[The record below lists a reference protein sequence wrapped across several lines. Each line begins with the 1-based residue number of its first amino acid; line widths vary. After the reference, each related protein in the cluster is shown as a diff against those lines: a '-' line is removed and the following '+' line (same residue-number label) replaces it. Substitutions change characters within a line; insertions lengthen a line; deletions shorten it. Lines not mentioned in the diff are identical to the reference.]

1 MLDFLNFD
9 GLRAFYN
16 KLKEKFLSKSDASS
30 TYATKT
36 EQKNYIR
43 SIVTVEDRLQFLDGN
58 GNIVCEMYFSGNGG
72 DDTETVTEPEVIS
85 IFDDTYQNTEDT
97 AGIESS
103 DIDKVLN
110 DTYENTGETSGISE
124 SDIAEI
130 FNGDEEIT
138 DADIKNLFDE

>member
-36 EQKNYIR
+36 EQRNYIR

-58 GNIVCEMYFSGNGG
+58 GNIVCEMYFSGNSG
-72 DDTETVTEPEVIS
+72 DTETITEPDIIS
-85 IFDDTYQNTEDT
+85 IFDETYQNTEET

-110 DTYENTGETSGISE
+110 DTYENTGDTAGISE
-124 SDIAEI
+124 SDIKEI
-130 FNGDEEIT
+130 FSSDDEIT
-138 DADIKNLFDE
+138 DADIQNLFEE